1 MIKTFFIIF
10 NIFFCSLT
18 YAENIVKAKESL
30 IWDSGNK
37 SYTALGS
44 VEFRNDIFAAFSEKM
59 VAEYIESNNK
69 EIFTKVEMFEEVR
82 IELNDEIFKG
92 NYAVYTRNN
101 NIIKLIG
108 DVSIQSPTRLLKG
121 YELIADISNNKRILN
136 SDNNESLVEILLEN
150 NAGN

>member
-1 MIKTFFIIF
+1 MIKTLFIIF
-10 NIFFCSLT
+10 NMFLCSLA

-30 IWDSGNK
+30 IWDSENK

-59 VAEYIESNNK
+59 VAEYVESNNK